1 MKISKN
7 NNIVNKIK
15 LKDLC
20 YVNLGQ
26 SPSSESYTKEEND
39 LPFFQGAADFS
50 EKYTKVRIRT
60 DKPIK
65 MAKKDDLL
73 MTVRA
78 PVGRVNFASDDCS
91 IGRGL
96 CSFIFN
102 DEKIKKYLYFYLKNL
117 YKNSSWDVDA
127 QGAIF
132 EAVNKTAIENKEIA
146 IDFNTYERISNFLE
160 IFEDRIY
167 SIKSL
172 LEKIEIR
179 NQYYIEKILTG
190 EYKVNNGKIIKTTQ
204 KDDVF
209 KKEYLKNLFELR
221 MGETILRDRVLCYCP
236 DENFIPVYSATEESK
251 IFGYVKRD
259 DVKKILT
266 ANDLILSARG
276 SIGFLKI
283 TDEIK
288 TSTQTTIQMVSKS
301 DFSTYLVFK
310 YLQLNRKK
318 FFVAE
323 GAAIPQIT
331 IESIK
336 NIEIPIFDNNEIELF
351 LKKLDLEKE
360 KIEKLLSLEE
370 KRFEWLS
377 DKLLSGEYIIED

>member
-1 MKISKN
+1 MTIKYKKLSEICNLQRGASPRPKGDPRFYGGSIPRLTIRDMTRDGKYVTPKIDFLTEEGARLGRFTRKGNLVMSISGTVGSLAFLSVDSSIHDGFVVFSDISEDYDKDFLYYYLRNFNFESLILDGGIFKN
-7 NNIVNKIK
+7 LTTDIIKNIDLPIISLELQNKIK
-15 LKDLC
+15 GQLK
-20 YVNLGQ
+20 N
-26 SPSSESYTKEEND
+26 KE
-39 LPFFQGAADFS
+39 L
-50 EKYTKVRIRT
+50 R
-60 DKPIK
+60 
-65 MAKKDDLL
+65 L
-73 MTVRA
+73 
-78 PVGRVNFASDDCS
+78 
-91 IGRGL
+91 
-96 CSFIFN
+96 
-102 DEKIKKYLYFYLKNL
+102 EKIKN
-117 YKNSSWDVDA
+117 
-127 QGAIF
+127 
-132 EAVNKTAIENKEIA
+132 
-146 IDFNTYERISNFLE
+146 
-160 IFEDRIY
+160 
-167 SIKSL
+167 L

-190 EYKVNNGKIIKTTQ
+190 EYKVNNGKIIKTTK
-204 KDDVF
+204 KDNVF

-370 KRFEWLS
+370 QRFEWLS

>member
-1 MKISKN
+1 MLKISDIAYINPENIEKTNEINYIDISSVGTGEIHNIKN
-7 NNIVNKIK
+7 IK
-15 LKDLC
+15 D
-20 YVNLGQ
+20 NF
-26 SPSSESYTKEEND
+26 PS
-39 LPFFQGAADFS
+39 
-50 EKYTKVRIRT
+50 R
-60 DKPIK
+60 
-65 MAKKDDLL
+65 AK
-73 MTVRA
+73 R
-78 PVGRVNFASDDCS
+78 
-91 IGRGL
+91 
-96 CSFIFN
+96 
-102 DEKIKKYLYFYLKNL
+102 KIKKNDIIISTVRPNLKTYALIENDINNLVCSTGFVVIRPKETIYKDILYYILTS
-117 YKNSSWDVDA
+117 KNSFDFYEKNCEGSNYPSFKGNILN
-127 QGAIF
+127 QLQFF
-132 EAVNKTAIENKEIA
+132 EIRSIDKVLNILNKQKKIINKCKA
-146 IDFNTYERISNFLE
+146 
-160 IFEDRIY
+160 
-167 SIKSL
+167 L

-190 EYKVNNGKIIKTTQ
+190 EYKVNNGKIIKTTK
-204 KDDVF
+204 KDNVF

-370 KRFEWLS
+370 QRFEWLS